1 MKNKLKED
9 LEMDKIITESGMD
22 FIADNTFHIE
32 KSDSYLKL
40 KDSIKTVEF
49 IRAKDNKLLFVEA
62 KSSFPKPNNPDNQ
75 ESSAKFQSEI
85 EDICNK
91 FIHSLNLYA
100 SIVIGVNM
108 QPLPD
113 FQPAIEVSLNF
124 VLIFNNF
131 EHKWCVPVNKALT
144 NQLRKSEC
152 IAKIWKPA
160 VLVLNHETATKR
172 KLIVEKAG

>member
-1 MKNKLKED
+1 MA
-9 LEMDKIITESGMD
+9 KIITESGMD

-32 KSDSYLKL
+32 KSDIYTKL

-49 IRAKDNKLLFVEA
+49 IRAKENKLLFMEA
-62 KSSFPKPNNPDNQ
+62 KSSFPNPNNP

-100 SIVIGVNM
+100 SIAIGVNI

-113 FQPAIEVSLNF
+113 FQPAIKVSLNF
-124 VLIFNNF
+124 VLVFNNF
-131 EHKWCVPVNKALT
+131 EQKWCAPVEKALT
-144 NQLRKSEC
+144 NQLLKSEC
-152 IAKIWKPA
+152 IAKIWKPT
-160 VLVLNHETATKR
+160 VLVINHKTAKEQN
-172 KLIVEKAG
+172 LIVEKAG